1 MNWDAVGA
9 IAEAVGAFGV
19 IATLLYLATQI
30 RQATRV
36 AKADFFF
43 RSIDGWIDFNLR
55 VADNDALSEL
65 FWKTLESP
73 DSLSDEEERRS
84 RHLLSGIFRLG
95 ERLYYARQDDL
106 IGEEIF
112 KSHVGQLVRL
122 SRTPGGVRWL
132 KEWGPGLDP
141 RFLRV
146 IEELDLPSGMTEY
159 GDQAATD

>member
-43 RSIDGWIDFNLR
+43 RGIDGTIDFNLR
-55 VADNDALSEL
+55 VADNEELSEL
-65 FWKTLESP
+65 FWKTLEFP
-73 DSLSDEEERRS
+73 DRLTEEEERRS
-84 RHLLSGIFRLG
+84 RHLLSGIFRQG

-106 IGEEIF
+106 IKIGRA
-112 KSHVGQLVRL
+112 HV
-122 SRTPGGVRWL
+122 
-132 KEWGPGLDP
+132 
-141 RFLRV
+141 
-146 IEELDLPSGMTEY
+146 
-159 GDQAATD
+159 